1 MEALATKYRPRTFKD
16 VVCQDN
22 IKKVLTNQLETGEIK
37 QAYLFAGSP
46 GTGKTTS
53 ARIFANDVNE
63 GKGKP
68 IEIDGASNNGVD
80 NIRSIID
87 DCRMKSLDSKYKVYI
102 IDEVHMLS
110 IGAFNALL
118 KVLEEPPK
126 GVIFILCTTDPHKIP
141 ATILSRLQ
149 RFDFKRIPQFEI
161 VQRLKYILDRE
172 NKEIVQSCGGSRDA
186 VQDITWAKKE
196 GIEVIEYDVEALEYI
211 AKLADGGMR
220 DAIMKLDT
228 VLGYT
233 TNITLQAVLDCL
245 GITNYEHLLKIVQG
259 IINKQAD
266 EPIQIIDS
274 IYRDG
279 KDLKLFVKDLN
290 KFVLDLCKLNIT
302 RKKELTMIPTDIMRQ
317 CIHIATNTSKY
328 DLVDILDGVNNLL
341 DKIKYEQNPKNLIES
356 ELIILCLK

>member
-1 MEALATKYRPRTFKD
+1 MEALAVKYRPQHFED

-22 IKKVLTNQLETGEIK
+22 VKKVLSNQLQTGEIK
-37 QAYLFAGSP
+37 QAYLFCGSS

-53 ARIFANDVNE
+53 ARIFANDVNG

-161 VQRLKYILDRE
+161 VQRLKYIL
-172 NKEIVQSCGGSRDA
+172 KEEDTYITY
-186 VQDITWAKKE
+186 DI
-196 GIEVIEYDVEALEYI
+196 EALEYI

-233 TNITLQAVLDCL
+233 TDITLQAVLDCL
-245 GITNYEHLLKIVQG
+245 GITNYEHLLKVVQG

-302 RKKELTMIPTDIMRQ
+302 RNKELTMIPTDIMRQ

>member
-22 IKKVLTNQLETGEIK
+22 IKKVLTNQLETGEVK
-37 QAYLFAGSP
+37 QAYLFAGSA

-53 ARIFANDVNE
+53 ARIFANEVNE

-80 NIRSIID
+80 NIRNIID

-141 ATILSRLQ
+141 ATILSRVQ
-149 RFDFKRIPQFEI
+149 RFQFKRIPQNE
-161 VQRLKYILDRE
+161 VVKRLQYVLQQEGK
-172 NKEIVQSCGGSRDA
+172 
-186 VQDITWAKKE
+186 IT
-196 GIEVIEYDVEALEYI
+196 YDMEALQYI

-220 DAIMKLDT
+220 DALMKLDT

-233 TNITLQAVLDCL
+233 TEITMEAVLDCL
-245 GITNYEHLLKIVQG
+245 GITNYDYLFKIVSS
-259 IINKQAD
+259 IIKQDATT
-266 EPIQIIDS
+266 PMQLIDDL
-274 IYRDG
+274 YKQG
-279 KDLKLFVKDLN
+279 KDLKLFVKDLS
-290 KFVLDLCKLNIT
+290 KFILDLCKL
-302 RKKELTMIPTDIMRQ
+302 ELTQDINTTMIPPELKTKCTQLLCKCDL
-317 CIHIATNTSKY
+317 
-328 DLVDILDGVNNLL
+328 DLLVDIMDAVNKLM
-341 DKIKYEQNPKNLIES
+341 DKIKYEQNPKSLIES
-356 ELIILCLK
+356 ELIILCLG

>member
-37 QAYLFAGSP
+37 QAYLFCGSA

-53 ARIFANDVNE
+53 ARIFASDVNE

-161 VQRLKYILDRE
+161 VQRLKYILQQE
-172 NKEIVQSCGGSRDA
+172 GKITY
-186 VQDITWAKKE
+186 DI
-196 GIEVIEYDVEALEYI
+196 EALEYI

-245 GITNYEHLLKIVQG
+245 GITNYQHLLKIVQG
-259 IINKQAD
+259 IINKQPD
-266 EPIQIIDS
+266 EAIQIIDK

-302 RKKELTMIPTDIMRQ
+302 RNKELTMIPTDIMRQ

>member
-1 MEALATKYRPRTFKD
+1 MEALATKYRPRTFED

-37 QAYLFAGSP
+37 QAYLFCGSA

-161 VQRLKYILDRE
+161 VQRLKYILQQE
-172 NKEIVQSCGGSRDA
+172 GKITY
-186 VQDITWAKKE
+186 DI
-196 GIEVIEYDVEALEYI
+196 EALEYI

-245 GITNYEHLLKIVQG
+245 GITNYQHLLKIVQG

-266 EPIQIIDS
+266 ESIQIIDK

-302 RKKELTMIPTDIMRQ
+302 RNKELTMIPTDIMRQ

>member
-37 QAYLFAGSP
+37 QAYLFCGSA

-110 IGAFNALL
+110 IEAFNALL

-161 VQRLKYILDRE
+161 VQRLKYILNE
-172 NKEIVQSCGGSRDA
+172 EGNTTY
-186 VQDITWAKKE
+186 DI
-196 GIEVIEYDVEALEYI
+196 EALEYI

-233 TNITLQAVLDCL
+233 TDITLQAVLDCL

-302 RKKELTMIPTDIMRQ
+302 RNKELTMIPTDIMRQ

>member
-53 ARIFANDVNE
+53 ARIFANEVNG

-80 NIRSIID
+80 NVRSIID
-87 DCRMKSLDSKYKVYI
+87 DCKMKSLDSNYKVYI

-110 IGAFNALL
+110 LGAFNALL

-161 VQRLKYILDRE
+161 VERLKYILNEEGDTTY
-172 NKEIVQSCGGSRDA
+172 
-186 VQDITWAKKE
+186 DI
-196 GIEVIEYDVEALEYI
+196 EAIEYI

-233 TNITLQAVLDCL
+233 NNITLQAVLDCL
-245 GITNYEHLLKIVQG
+245 GITNYQYLVSVVQG
-259 IINKQAD
+259 IINKQPD
-266 EPIQIIDS
+266 EPIQIIDK

-279 KDLKLFVKDLN
+279 KDLKLFVYDIN

-302 RKKELTMIPTDIMRQ
+302 RNKELTMIPTDIMRQ

-328 DLVDILDGVNNLL
+328 DLVDILDALNNLL
-341 DKIKYEQNPKNLIES
+341 DKIKYEQNPKNLVES

>member
-1 MEALATKYRPRTFKD
+1 MEALATKYRPRTFED

-37 QAYLFAGSP
+37 QAYLFCGSA

-53 ARIFANDVNE
+53 ARIFANDVNG

-149 RFDFKRIPQFEI
+149 RFDFKRIPQFDI
-161 VQRLKYILDRE
+161 VQRLQYIL
-172 NKEIVQSCGGSRDA
+172 Q
-186 VQDITWAKKE
+186 QE
-196 GIEVIEYDVEALEYI
+196 GILTYNVEAIEYI

-228 VLGYT
+228 VIGYT
-233 TNITLQAVLDCL
+233 NNITLQAVLDCL
-245 GITNYEHLLKIVQG
+245 GITNYEHLVTIVQS
-259 IINKQAD
+259 IISKQPN
-266 EPIQIIDS
+266 EPIQIIDK

-290 KFVLDLCKLNIT
+290 KFVLDLCKLSIT
-302 RKKELTMIPTDIMRQ
+302 RNKELTMIPTDIMRK
-317 CIHIATNTSKY
+317 CIHIATNTPSY
-328 DLVDILDGVNNLL
+328 QLVDILDAINNLL

-356 ELIILCLK
+356 ELILLCLK

>member
-22 IKKVLTNQLETGEIK
+22 IKKVLSNQLQTGEIK
-37 QAYLFAGSP
+37 QAYLFCGSA

-53 ARIFANDVNE
+53 ARIFANDVNG

-161 VQRLKYILDRE
+161 VQRLKYILNE
-172 NKEIVQSCGGSRDA
+172 EGNTTY
-186 VQDITWAKKE
+186 DI
-196 GIEVIEYDVEALEYI
+196 EALEYI

-228 VLGYT
+228 VVGYT

-302 RKKELTMIPTDIMRQ
+302 RNKELTMIPTDIMRQ

>member
-1 MEALATKYRPRTFKD
+1 MEALATKYRPRTFND

-22 IKKVLTNQLETGEIK
+22 IKKVLTNQLDTGEIK
-37 QAYLFAGSP
+37 QAYLFCGGA

-53 ARIFANDVNE
+53 ARIFANDVNG

-149 RFDFKRIPQFEI
+149 RFDFKRIPQFDI
-161 VQRLKYILDRE
+161 VNRLKYILQQE
-172 NKEIVQSCGGSRDA
+172 GN
-186 VQDITWAKKE
+186 IT
-196 GIEVIEYDVEALEYI
+196 YDMQALEYI

-228 VLGYT
+228 VIGYT
-233 TNITLQAVLDCL
+233 NNITLQAVLDCL
-245 GITNYEHLLKIVQG
+245 GITNYEHLVTIVQS
-259 IINKQAD
+259 IISKQPD
-266 EPIQIIDS
+266 EPIQIIDK

-290 KFVLDLCKLNIT
+290 KFVLDLCKLSIT
-302 RKKELTMIPTDIMRQ
+302 RNKELTMIPTDIMRK

-328 DLVDILDGVNNLL
+328 ELVDILDAINNLL

>member
-37 QAYLFAGSP
+37 QAYLFCGSS

-53 ARIFANDVNE
+53 ARIFANEVNE

-87 DCRMKSLDSKYKVYI
+87 DCRMKSLDSKYKIYI

-149 RFDFKRIPQFEI
+149 RFDFKRIPQFDI
-161 VQRLKYILDRE
+161 VNRLEYIL
-172 NKEIVQSCGGSRDA
+172 KQ
-186 VQDITWAKKE
+186 E
-196 GIEVIEYDVEALEYI
+196 GILTYNVEAIEYI

-233 TNITLQAVLDCL
+233 DNITLQAVLDCL
-245 GITNYEHLLKIVQG
+245 GITNYEHLLGIVQG
-259 IINKQAD
+259 IIDQQPD
-266 EPIQIIDS
+266 EPIQIIDR

-302 RKKELTMIPTDIMRQ
+302 RNKELTMIPTDIMRQ

>member
-37 QAYLFAGSP
+37 QAYLFCGSA

-53 ARIFANDVNE
+53 ARIFANDVNG

-149 RFDFKRIPQFEI
+149 RFDFKRIPQFDI
-161 VQRLKYILDRE
+161 VQRLQYIL
-172 NKEIVQSCGGSRDA
+172 KE
-186 VQDITWAKKE
+186 E
-196 GIEVIEYDVEALEYI
+196 GILTYNVEAIEYI

-233 TNITLQAVLDCL
+233 TEITLQAVLDCL
-245 GITNYEHLLKIVQG
+245 GITNYEHLVTIVQG
-259 IINKQAD
+259 IISKQPN
-266 EPIQIIDS
+266 EPIQIIDK

-302 RKKELTMIPTDIMRQ
+302 RNKELTMIPADIMRQ
-317 CIHIATNTSKY
+317 CIQIATKTPNY
-328 DLVDILDGVNNLL
+328 ELVDILDGINNLL

-356 ELIILCLK
+356 ELIIICLK

>member
-37 QAYLFAGSP
+37 QAYLFCGSA

-53 ARIFANDVNE
+53 ARIFANEVNE

-80 NIRSIID
+80 NIRSIIE

-149 RFDFKRIPQFEI
+149 RFDFKRIPQFDI
-161 VQRLKYILDRE
+161 VQRLEYIL
-172 NKEIVQSCGGSRDA
+172 VQ
-186 VQDITWAKKE
+186 E
-196 GIEVIEYDVEALEYI
+196 GILTYNVEAIEYI

-233 TNITLQAVLDCL
+233 TEITLQAVLDCL
-245 GITNYEHLLKIVQG
+245 GITNYEHLVAIVQG
-259 IINKQAD
+259 IINRQPD
-266 EPIQIIDS
+266 EPIQIIDN

-302 RKKELTMIPTDIMRQ
+302 RNKDLTMIPTDIMRQ
-317 CIHIATNTSKY
+317 CIHIATKTPKY
-328 DLVDILDGVNNLL
+328 ELVDILDVINNLL

>member
-37 QAYLFAGSP
+37 QAYLFCGSA

-161 VQRLKYILDRE
+161 VQRLKYILNE
-172 NKEIVQSCGGSRDA
+172 EGNTTY
-186 VQDITWAKKE
+186 DI
-196 GIEVIEYDVEALEYI
+196 EALEYI

-228 VLGYT
+228 VIGYT
-233 TNITLQAVLDCL
+233 NNITLQAVLDCL

-290 KFVLDLCKLNIT
+290 KFILDLCKLNIT
-302 RKKELTMIPTDIMRQ
+302 RNKELTMIPTDIMRQ

>member
-1 MEALATKYRPRTFKD
+1 MMNLAVKYRPQHFED

-22 IKKVLTNQLETGEIK
+22 VKRVLSNQLKTGEIK
-37 QAYLFAGSP
+37 QAYLFCGSS

-53 ARIFANDVNE
+53 ARIFASDVNG

-149 RFDFKRIPQFEI
+149 RFDFKRIPQFDI
-161 VQRLKYILDRE
+161 VQRLKYILQQE
-172 NKEIVQSCGGSRDA
+172 GNITY
-186 VQDITWAKKE
+186 DI
-196 GIEVIEYDVEALEYI
+196 EALEYI

-228 VLGYT
+228 VIGYT
-233 TNITLQAVLDCL
+233 NNITLQAVLDCL
-245 GITNYEHLLKIVQG
+245 GITNYEHLVVIVQG
-259 IINKQAD
+259 IINKQPN
-266 EPIQIIDS
+266 EPIQIIDK

-290 KFVLDLCKLNIT
+290 KFVLDLCKLSIT
-302 RKKELTMIPTDIMRQ
+302 RNKELTMIPTDIMRK
-317 CIHIATNTSKY
+317 CIHIATNTPKY
-328 DLVDILDGVNNLL
+328 QLVDILDAINNLL

>member
-1 MEALATKYRPRTFKD
+1 MEALATKYRPRTFND

-22 IKKVLTNQLETGEIK
+22 IKKVLTNQLDTGEIK
-37 QAYLFAGSP
+37 QAYLFCGGA

-53 ARIFANDVNE
+53 ARIFANDVNG

-149 RFDFKRIPQFEI
+149 RFDFKRIPQFDI
-161 VQRLKYILDRE
+161 VQRLKYILQQE
-172 NKEIVQSCGGSRDA
+172 GN
-186 VQDITWAKKE
+186 IT
-196 GIEVIEYDVEALEYI
+196 YDMEALEYI

-228 VLGYT
+228 VIGYT
-233 TNITLQAVLDCL
+233 NNITLQAVLDCL
-245 GITNYEHLLKIVQG
+245 GITNYEHLVAIVQG
-259 IINKQAD
+259 IINKQPN
-266 EPIQIIDS
+266 EPIQIIDK

-290 KFVLDLCKLNIT
+290 KFVLDLCKLSIT
-302 RKKELTMIPTDIMRQ
+302 RNKELTMIPTDIMRK

-328 DLVDILDGVNNLL
+328 ELVDILDAINNLL

>member
-37 QAYLFAGSP
+37 QAYLFCGSA

-161 VQRLKYILDRE
+161 VQRLKYILNE
-172 NKEIVQSCGGSRDA
+172 EGNTTY
-186 VQDITWAKKE
+186 DI
-196 GIEVIEYDVEALEYI
+196 EALEYI

-245 GITNYEHLLKIVQG
+245 GITNYEHLLKIVQD

-302 RKKELTMIPTDIMRQ
+302 RNKELTMIPTDIMRQ
-317 CIHIATNTSKY
+317 CIRIATNTSKY

>member
-1 MEALATKYRPRTFKD
+1 MEALATKYRPRTFKE

-22 IKKVLTNQLETGEIK
+22 IKKVLTNQLDTGEVK
-37 QAYLFAGSP
+37 QAYLFCGSA

-53 ARIFANDVNE
+53 ARIFANEVNE

-80 NIRSIID
+80 NIRNIID

-141 ATILSRLQ
+141 ATILSRVQ
-149 RFDFKRIPQFEI
+149 RFQFKRIPQNE
-161 VQRLKYILDRE
+161 VVKRLQYVLQQEGKITYDM
-172 NKEIVQSCGGSRDA
+172 DA
-186 VQDITWAKKE
+186 LQ
-196 GIEVIEYDVEALEYI
+196 YI

-220 DAIMKLDT
+220 DALMKLDT

-233 TNITLQAVLDCL
+233 TDITMEAVLDCL
-245 GITNYEHLLKIVQG
+245 GITNYDYLFKIVSS
-259 IINKQAD
+259 IIKQDATT
-266 EPIQIIDS
+266 PMQLIDDL
-274 IYRDG
+274 YKQG
-279 KDLKLFVKDLN
+279 KDLKLFVKDLS
-290 KFVLDLCKLNIT
+290 KFILDLCKL
-302 RKKELTMIPTDIMRQ
+302 ELTQDINTTMIPPELKTKCTQLLCKCDL
-317 CIHIATNTSKY
+317 
-328 DLVDILDGVNNLL
+328 DLLVDIMDAVNKLM
-341 DKIKYEQNPKNLIES
+341 DKIKYEQNPKSLIES
-356 ELIILCLK
+356 ELIILCLG

>member
-1 MEALATKYRPRTFKD
+1 MEALATKYRPRTFND

-37 QAYLFAGSP
+37 QAYLFCGSA

-53 ARIFANDVNE
+53 ARIFANDVNG

-149 RFDFKRIPQFEI
+149 RFDFKRIPQFDI
-161 VQRLKYILDRE
+161 VQRLEYIL
-172 NKEIVQSCGGSRDA
+172 KE
-186 VQDITWAKKE
+186 E
-196 GIEVIEYDVEALEYI
+196 GILTYNVEAIEYI

-233 TNITLQAVLDCL
+233 TEITLQAVLDCL
-245 GITNYEHLLKIVQG
+245 GITNYQHLVGIVQG
-259 IINKQAD
+259 IISKQPN
-266 EPIQIIDS
+266 EPIQIIDK

-290 KFVLDLCKLNIT
+290 KFVLDLCKLSIT
-302 RKKELTMIPTDIMRQ
+302 HNKELTMIPTDIMRQ
-317 CIHIATNTSKY
+317 CIHIATNTPKY
-328 DLVDILDGVNNLL
+328 QLVDILDAINNLL

-356 ELIILCLK
+356 ELILLCLK

>member
-1 MEALATKYRPRTFKD
+1 MEALATKYRPQHFED

-37 QAYLFAGSP
+37 QAYLFCGSA

-53 ARIFANDVNE
+53 ARIFANDVNG

-149 RFDFKRIPQFEI
+149 RFDFKRIPQFDI
-161 VQRLKYILDRE
+161 VQRLKYIL
-172 NKEIVQSCGGSRDA
+172 KEEDTYITY
-186 VQDITWAKKE
+186 DI
-196 GIEVIEYDVEALEYI
+196 EALEYI

-302 RKKELTMIPTDIMRQ
+302 RNKELTMIPTDIMRQ

>member
-22 IKKVLTNQLETGEIK
+22 VKRVLVNQLETNQLK
-37 QAYLFAGSP
+37 QAYLFTGSA

-53 ARIFANDVNE
+53 ARIFANEVNE

-149 RFDFKRIPQFEI
+149 RFDFKRIPQFDI
-161 VQRLKYILDRE
+161 VQRLEYIL
-172 NKEIVQSCGGSRDA
+172 
-186 VQDITWAKKE
+186 KKE
-196 GIEVIEYDVEALEYI
+196 GILTYNVEAIEYI

-233 TNITLQAVLDCL
+233 TEITLQAVLDCL
-245 GITNYEHLLKIVQG
+245 GITNYEHLVAIVQG
-259 IINKQAD
+259 IISKQPN
-266 EPIQIIDS
+266 EPIQIIDK

-302 RKKELTMIPTDIMRQ
+302 RNKELTMIPADIMRQ
-317 CIHIATNTSKY
+317 CIQIATKTPNY
-328 DLVDILDGVNNLL
+328 ELVDILDGINNLL

>member
-22 IKKVLTNQLETGEIK
+22 IKKVLTNQLATGEIK

-53 ARIFANDVNE
+53 ARIFANEVNG

-80 NIRSIID
+80 NVRSIID
-87 DCRMKSLDSKYKVYI
+87 DCKMKSLDSNYKVYI

-110 IGAFNALL
+110 LGAFNALL

-161 VQRLKYILDRE
+161 VERLKYILNEEGDTTY
-172 NKEIVQSCGGSRDA
+172 
-186 VQDITWAKKE
+186 DI
-196 GIEVIEYDVEALEYI
+196 EALEYI

-233 TNITLQAVLDCL
+233 NNITLQAVLDCL
-245 GITNYEHLLKIVQG
+245 GITNYQHLLGIVQG
-259 IINKQAD
+259 IINKQPD
-266 EPIQIIDS
+266 EPIQIIDK

-302 RKKELTMIPTDIMRQ
+302 RNKELILIPTDIMRQ

>member
-1 MEALATKYRPRTFKD
+1 MEALATKYRPRTFKE

-22 IKKVLTNQLETGEIK
+22 IKKVLTNQLDTGEVK
-37 QAYLFAGSP
+37 QAYLFCGSA

-53 ARIFANDVNE
+53 ARIFANEVNG

-80 NIRSIID
+80 NIRNIID

-141 ATILSRLQ
+141 ATILSRVQ
-149 RFDFKRIPQFEI
+149 RFQFKRIPQNE
-161 VQRLKYILDRE
+161 VVKRLQYVLQQEGK
-172 NKEIVQSCGGSRDA
+172 
-186 VQDITWAKKE
+186 IT
-196 GIEVIEYDVEALEYI
+196 YDMEALQYI

-220 DAIMKLDT
+220 DALMKLDT

-233 TNITLQAVLDCL
+233 SEITMEAVLDCL
-245 GITNYEHLLKIVQG
+245 GITNYDYLFKIVSSV
-259 IINKQAD
+259 IKQDATT
-266 EPIQIIDS
+266 PMQLIDDL
-274 IYRDG
+274 YKQG
-279 KDLKLFVKDLN
+279 KDLKLFVKDLS
-290 KFVLDLCKLNIT
+290 KFILDLCKL
-302 RKKELTMIPTDIMRQ
+302 ELTQDINTTMIPPELKTKCTQLLCKCDL
-317 CIHIATNTSKY
+317 
-328 DLVDILDGVNNLL
+328 DLLVDIMDAVNKLM
-341 DKIKYEQNPKNLIES
+341 DKIKYEQNPKSLIES
-356 ELIILCLK
+356 ELIILCLG

>member
-1 MEALATKYRPRTFKD
+1 MEALATKYRPQHFED

-37 QAYLFAGSP
+37 QAYLFCGSA

-53 ARIFANDVNE
+53 ARIFASDVNE

-161 VQRLKYILDRE
+161 VQRLKYILQQE
-172 NKEIVQSCGGSRDA
+172 GKITY
-186 VQDITWAKKE
+186 DI
-196 GIEVIEYDVEALEYI
+196 EALEYI

-245 GITNYEHLLKIVQG
+245 GITNYQHLLKIVQG
-259 IINKQAD
+259 IINKQPD
-266 EPIQIIDS
+266 EAIQIIDK

-302 RKKELTMIPTDIMRQ
+302 RNKELTMIPTDIMRQ

>member
-22 IKKVLTNQLETGEIK
+22 IKKVLTNQLDTGEVK
-37 QAYLFAGSP
+37 QAYLFCGSA

-53 ARIFANDVNE
+53 ARIFANEVNG

-80 NIRSIID
+80 NIRNIID

-141 ATILSRLQ
+141 ATILSRVQ
-149 RFDFKRIPQFEI
+149 RFQFKRIPQNE
-161 VQRLKYILDRE
+161 VVKRLQYVLQQEGK
-172 NKEIVQSCGGSRDA
+172 
-186 VQDITWAKKE
+186 IT
-196 GIEVIEYDVEALEYI
+196 YDMEALQYI

-220 DAIMKLDT
+220 DALMKLDT

-233 TNITLQAVLDCL
+233 TEITMEAVLDCL
-245 GITNYEHLLKIVQG
+245 GITNYDYLFKIVSS
-259 IINKQAD
+259 IIKQDATT
-266 EPIQIIDS
+266 PIQLIDDL
-274 IYRDG
+274 YKQG
-279 KDLKLFVKDLN
+279 KDLKLFVKDLS
-290 KFVLDLCKLNIT
+290 KFILDLCKL
-302 RKKELTMIPTDIMRQ
+302 ELTQDINTTMIPPELKTKCTQLLCKCDL
-317 CIHIATNTSKY
+317 
-328 DLVDILDGVNNLL
+328 DLLVDIMDAVNKLM
-341 DKIKYEQNPKNLIES
+341 DKIKYEQNPKSLIES
-356 ELIILCLK
+356 ELIILCLG

>member
-37 QAYLFAGSP
+37 QAYLFCGSA

-53 ARIFANDVNE
+53 ARIFANDVNG

-161 VQRLKYILDRE
+161 VQRLKYIL
-172 NKEIVQSCGGSRDA
+172 KEEDTYITY
-186 VQDITWAKKE
+186 DI
-196 GIEVIEYDVEALEYI
+196 EALEYI

-233 TNITLQAVLDCL
+233 TDITLQAVLDCL
-245 GITNYEHLLKIVQG
+245 GITNYEHLLKIIQG

-302 RKKELTMIPTDIMRQ
+302 RNKELTMIPTDIMRQ

>member
-22 IKKVLTNQLETGEIK
+22 VKKVLSNQLQTGEIK
-37 QAYLFAGSP
+37 QAYLFCGSS

-161 VQRLKYILDRE
+161 VNRLEYIL
-172 NKEIVQSCGGSRDA
+172 KQ
-186 VQDITWAKKE
+186 E
-196 GIEVIEYDVEALEYI
+196 GILTYNVEAIEYI

-233 TNITLQAVLDCL
+233 TEITLQAVLDCL

-302 RKKELTMIPTDIMRQ
+302 RNKELTMIPTDIMRQ

>member
-1 MEALATKYRPRTFKD
+1 MEALATKYRPRTFED

-37 QAYLFAGSP
+37 QAYLFCGSA

-53 ARIFANDVNE
+53 ARIFANDVNG

-149 RFDFKRIPQFEI
+149 RFDFKRIPQFDI
-161 VQRLKYILDRE
+161 VQRLQYIL
-172 NKEIVQSCGGSRDA
+172 Q
-186 VQDITWAKKE
+186 QE
-196 GIEVIEYDVEALEYI
+196 GILTYNVEAIEYI

-233 TNITLQAVLDCL
+233 TEITLQAVLDCL
-245 GITNYEHLLKIVQG
+245 GITNYQHLVTIVQG
-259 IINKQAD
+259 IINKQPN
-266 EPIQIIDS
+266 EPIQIIDK
-274 IYRDG
+274 IYKDG

-290 KFVLDLCKLNIT
+290 KFVLDLCKLSIT
-302 RKKELTMIPTDIMRQ
+302 HNKELTMIPTDIMRQ
-317 CIHIATNTSKY
+317 CIHIATNTPKY
-328 DLVDILDGVNNLL
+328 QLVDILDAINNLL

-356 ELIILCLK
+356 ELILLCLK

>member
-1 MEALATKYRPRTFKD
+1 MEALATKYRPRTFND

-22 IKKVLTNQLETGEIK
+22 IKKVLTNQLDTGEIK
-37 QAYLFAGSP
+37 QAYLFCGGA

-53 ARIFANDVNE
+53 ARIFANDVNG

-149 RFDFKRIPQFEI
+149 RFDFKRIPQFDI
-161 VQRLKYILDRE
+161 VNRLKYILQQE
-172 NKEIVQSCGGSRDA
+172 GN
-186 VQDITWAKKE
+186 IT
-196 GIEVIEYDVEALEYI
+196 YDMEALEYI

-233 TNITLQAVLDCL
+233 NNITLQSVLDCL
-245 GITNYEHLLKIVQG
+245 GITNYEHLVTIVQG
-259 IINKQAD
+259 IINKQPN
-266 EPIQIIDS
+266 EPIQIIDK

-290 KFVLDLCKLNIT
+290 KFVLDLCKLSIT
-302 RKKELTMIPTDIMRQ
+302 RNKELTMIPTDIMRK

-328 DLVDILDGVNNLL
+328 ELVDILDAINNLL